1 MAENTTAA
9 RRAAGTVGGR
19 GRRTLLRAAAGGL
32 SAAAI
37 WPAGRA
43 LAQPSDGVV
52 KIGVLDD
59 MSGVFAD
66 QQGMGDVVSAR
77 MAVEDWG
84 GRVLGVPVDL
94 VYGDLQNRPDVGMGI
109 ARRWYDQEKVDA
121 IFGIGNSAVA
131 LAVQQ
136 LTREKNRV
144 NVSVA
149 AGTTD
154 LTGRGCSPLGVH
166 WTYDNYALARGTAT
180 AMVGEGKRRWF
191 FITADYA
198 FGHSLEQNGTEIVR
212 ALGGEVV
219 GSVRAPFPE
228 TDFSSHIVRAAQSGA
243 QVVGLAVSGTDLINA
258 VKQMGEF
265 GLMRRGIQPAAL
277 LCLLTNIQAI
287 GLQTAQ
293 GLVFTE
299 AYYWDQNEE
308 TRAFSE
314 RFRRV
319 HGRPPTMFQASMWGA
334 VTHYLK
340 AVQAAGTDAAEPVM
354 AKMRELPVNDF
365 MTKGGRVRE
374 DGRVVRDM
382 YLMRAKRPQDSRG
395 EWDLLEVV
403 KTIPG
408 DQAFRPLAESQCP
421 LVRRT

>member
-1 MAENTTAA
+1 MDENTTAA
-9 RRAAGTVGGR
+9 AWQASQAMAGS
-19 GRRTLLRAAAGGL
+19 GRRTLLRAAAAGGL
-32 SAAAI
+32 AAAAI

-84 GRVLGVPVDL
+84 GRVLGAPVEL

-136 LTREKNRV
+136 LTREKNRI
-144 NVSVA
+144 NISVA

-180 AMVGEGKRRWF
+180 AMVADGRRRWF
-191 FITADYA
+191 FITSDYA

-277 LCLLTNIQAI
+277 LCLLTN
-287 GLQTAQ
+287 
-293 GLVFTE
+293 V
-299 AYYWDQNEE
+299 
-308 TRAFSE
+308 
-314 RFRRV
+314 
-319 HGRPPTMFQASMWGA
+319 
-334 VTHYLK
+334 
-340 AVQAAGTDAAEPVM
+340 
-354 AKMRELPVNDF
+354 
-365 MTKGGRVRE
+365 
-374 DGRVVRDM
+374 
-382 YLMRAKRPQDSRG
+382 
-395 EWDLLEVV
+395 
-403 KTIPG
+403 
-408 DQAFRPLAESQCP
+408 
-421 LVRRT
+421 

>member
-1 MAENTTAA
+1 MDRDTAPTTHSLTPRRSLLLGGTGLATAA
-9 RRAAGTVGGR
+9 
-19 GRRTLLRAAAGGL
+19 L
-32 SAAAI
+32 

-43 LAQPSDGVV
+43 LAQASDNVV

-77 MAVEDWG
+77 MAVEDFG
-84 GRVLGVPVDL
+84 GRVLGAPIEL
-94 VYGDLQNRPDVGMGI
+94 VYGDLQNRADIGMGI

-136 LTREKNRV
+136 LTREKNRI
-144 NVSVA
+144 NVAVA

-154 LTGRGCSPLGVH
+154 LTGAACTPNGLH
-166 WTYDNYALARGTAT
+166 WTYDNYALARGTVS
-180 AMVGEGKRRWF
+180 AMMAEGKRKWYF
-191 FITADYA
+191 LTSDYA
-198 FGHSLEQNGTEIVR
+198 FGHSLEANGAAVVR

-219 GSVRAPFPE
+219 GSTRAPLNE
-228 TDFSSHIVRAAQSGA
+228 SDFSAHLLRAAQSGA
-243 QVVGLAVSGTDLINA
+243 QVLGLAVAGTDLINA

-265 GLMRRGIQPAAL
+265 GLMRRGMQPAAL
-277 LCLLTNIQAI
+277 LCLLTNVRAI
-287 GLQTAQ
+287 GLDTAQ

-299 AYYWDQNEE
+299 AYYWDQNDE
-308 TRAFSE
+308 TRAFST
-314 RFRRV
+314 RFARI

-340 AVQAAGTDAAEPVM
+340 AVQAAGTDAAQPVM
-354 AKMRELPVNDF
+354 EKMRATPINDF
-365 MTKGGRVRE
+365 MTKNGRIRE
-374 DGRVVRDM
+374 DGRIIRDM
-382 YLMRAKRPQDSRG
+382 YLMRAKRPNQSRG

-408 DQAFRPLAESQCP
+408 DEAYRPAAESECP
-421 LVRRT
+421 LLRRG